1 VKTLVYVPRMFTRG
15 EFQKLVMRV
24 PDDFDST
31 WNEYWEYVSDR
42 LRVVASKIR
51 WVYTDSGSHE
61 EGESSIVGES
71 AIVAGLVTTGT
82 GVKVQAAVDPI
93 LVAEA
98 EAWREMARKS
108 PSQVLREMYDESLGE
123 IGRHV
128 FDVVDQ
134 TLEDGEM
141 GVLFLDPLLKI
152 SFSEKLRVI
161 RLFPFDPQDYLI
173 RHRVMLM
180 KGNLT

>member
-1 VKTLVYVPRMFTRG
+1 MFTRG
-15 EFQKLVMRV
+15 EFQKLVTRI

-31 WNEYWEYVSDR
+31 WNEFWEYVSDR
-42 LRVVASKIR
+42 LRIVASKIC
-51 WVYTDSGSHE
+51 WVYTDSCSYE
-61 EGESSIVGES
+61 EGESSNVGES
-71 AIVAGLVTTGT
+71 AIVAGLVKTGA
-82 GVKVQAAVDPI
+82 KVQEVVDPM

-98 EAWREMARKS
+98 EAWREMERKS
-108 PSQVLREMYDESLGE
+108 PSQVVREMYDESLGE

-128 FDVVDQ
+128 FDAVDQ
-134 TLEDGEM
+134 TLKDGEM

-161 RLFPFDPQDYLI
+161 RLFPFDPQDYLT
-173 RHRVMLM
+173 RHRVILM

>member
-1 VKTLVYVPRMFTRG
+1 MKTLVYIPRMFTRD

-31 WNEYWEYVSDR
+31 WNEFWEYVSDR
-42 LRVVASKIR
+42 LRAVASKIR
-51 WVYTDSGSHE
+51 WVYTDSGPHE
-61 EGESSIVGES
+61 EEESSMVGES
-71 AIVAGLVTTGT
+71 AIVAGLVTT

-128 FDVVDQ
+128 VDVVDQ

-141 GVLFLDPLLKI
+141 GVLFLNPLLKI
-152 SFSEKLRVI
+152 FFPEKLRVI
-161 RLFPFDPQDYLI
+161 RLFPFDPQDYLT

>member
-1 VKTLVYVPRMFTRG
+1 MKTLVYVPRMFTRD

-31 WNEYWEYVSDR
+31 RDEFWKYVSDR

-61 EGESSIVGES
+61 EEESSMVGES
-71 AIVAGLVTTGT
+71 AIVAGLVTTG
-82 GVKVQAAVDPI
+82 VKVKAAVDPI
-93 LVAEA
+93 HAAEA
-98 EAWREMARKS
+98 EAWREMAGTS
-108 PSQVLREMYDESLGE
+108 PSQVVREMYDESVGE

-128 FDVVDQ
+128 VDVVDQ

-141 GVLFLDPLLKI
+141 GVLFLNPLLKI
-152 SFSEKLRVI
+152 SFPEKLRVI
-161 RLFPFDPQDYLI
+161 RLFPFDPQDYLT
-173 RHRVMLM
+173 RHRVMLT
-180 KGNLT
+180 KGHST